1 MKNNY
6 TKFEEDID
14 KSMNQTTIFGT
25 ERNGTERKPDFV
37 RKQCRNAENH
47 S

>member
-25 ERNGTERKPDFV
+25 ERNGTEAGFCAV
-37 RKQCRNAENH
+37 IA
-47 S
+47 

>member
-14 KSMNQTTIFGT
+14 KSMNQITIFGT
-25 ERNGTERKPDFV
+25 EAGF
-37 RKQCRNAENH
+37 CAETV
-47 S
+47 